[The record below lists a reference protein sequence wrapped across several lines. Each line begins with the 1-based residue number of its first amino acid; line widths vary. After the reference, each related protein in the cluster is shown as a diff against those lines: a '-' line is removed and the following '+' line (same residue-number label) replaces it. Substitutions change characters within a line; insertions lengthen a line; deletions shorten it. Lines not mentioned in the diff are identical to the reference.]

1 MKRPFMNRSVM
12 PCALAAACIAA
23 LDVLEDE
30 PTLIERLW
38 ENTRFFRH
46 GLQALLHEKPF
57 AGINGSGKHCNWS
70 MAIASDND
78 LDGVNLLKP
87 GKTPHQ
93 NVRFLLFLA
102 AVLKAAR
109 TAGRGRTIA
118 VVQPHRY
125 SRLNSL
131 FEEFC
136 TCFNDADVVVV
147 ADVYSAGESPLPGID
162 REALVDGLLM
172 HGHRA
177 ALPLPGA
184 DALPRL
190 IAELARPGDF
200 VVCLGAGNITAWAHA
215 LPGQIQQMAAE
226 HAVPR
231 AIANDPHGGG
241 TAA

>member
-1 MKRPFMNRSVM
+1 MPPATRTNSARTRPAS
-12 PCALAAACIAA
+12 LAARAA
-23 LDVLEDE
+23 
-30 PTLIERLW
+30 
-38 ENTRFFRH
+38 
-46 GLQALLHEKPF
+46 KP
-57 AGINGSGKHCNWS
+57 
-70 MAIASDND
+70 
-78 LDGVNLLKP
+78 
-87 GKTPHQ
+87 
-93 NVRFLLFLA
+93 VR
-102 AVLKAAR
+102 
-109 TAGRGRTIA
+109 
-118 VVQPHRY
+118 VVVAFQPHRY

-200 VVCLGAGNITAWAHA
+200 VVCLGAGNISAWANA
-215 LPGQIQQMAAE
+215 LPGDLERLAT
-226 HAVPR
+226 
-231 AIANDPHGGG
+231 GGG
-241 TAA
+241 RREGGGCAHGVFSPWVIFREDVYRYND